1 MRSRC
6 STSWSASI
14 WARPDTSRFARLC
27 YLLAA
32 IGAVVP
38 YAILLPWIGAN
49 GWAPAR
55 FLAAPFAT
63 GPAAI
68 FSADALLSALAFL
81 VFVAAEGRRRRMRR
95 LWLYPLV
102 TLTIG
107 LCCAFPLFLAARE
120 RVMEEA

>member
-1 MRSRC
+1 M
-6 STSWSASI
+6 
-14 WARPDTSRFARLC
+14 
-27 YLLAA
+27 AA

-63 GPAAI
+63 RPAAI
-68 FSADALLSALAFL
+68 FSADALLSAAVFLAF
-81 VFVAAEGRRRRMRR
+81 VAVEGRRRRMKR
-95 LWLYPLV
+95 LWLYPFV

-107 LCCAFPLFLAARE
+107 LCCAFPLFLAVRE
-120 RVMEEA
+120 QTTGEA